1 VGAGHGTEVGIL
13 DWMTWLLA
21 LAVLPWLQSGE
32 SFTISPDAL
41 QCSGKENSRNW
52 VRTAREYGDV
62 RVRFEYKLAQW
73 AEAVVVLRAHAVGR
87 ATLTGIPV
95 QLAHDFHGK
104 TSRHVTGAIV
114 GVREPARFLGP
125 SFGEWHK
132 AEIAAVGERVTVRID
147 GELVNDAVVPGR
159 HAAGHIGFLDLGHA
173 YSVRGIS
180 IEDLGGAGA
189 YEPLFNGRDMK
200 GWELRDA
207 GTWAVSEGR
216 IVGENGHG
224 IYYAPGSFSDFE
236 LLAVVKSVGHV
247 NAGLFLRG
255 APDKKQNRGFEVQIY
270 SVPDGVYPTGSIYGQ
285 TRGDLVEDHD
295 GRWALLRIRVE
306 RGMVTTWV
314 DGRLTAQGPVP
325 DGAPAA
331 GRVGLQIH
339 LENARIECKELRIRR
354 LGGGL

>member
-1 VGAGHGTEVGIL
+1 
-13 DWMTWLLA
+13 MTWLLA

-52 VRTAREYGDV
+52 ARSGGEYGDV
-62 RVRFEYKLAQW
+62 RVRFEYRLAQW

-114 GVREPARFLGP
+114 GVREPARFLGA
-125 SFGEWHK
+125 SFDAWHK
-132 AEIAAVGERVTVRID
+132 AEIAVVGERVTVRID

-159 HAAGHIGFLDLGHA
+159 HAAGHVGFLDLGHG
-173 YSVRGIS
+173 YSVRGIQ
-180 IEDLGGAGA
+180 IEDLGGAGVYA
-189 YEPLFNGRDMK
+189 ALFNGRDLK
-200 GWELRDA
+200 GWELRDG
-207 GTWAVSEGR
+207 GTWRVADGALA
-216 IVGENGHG
+216 GENGHG
-224 IYYAPGSFSDFE
+224 IYYAPGEFSDFE
-236 LLAVVKSVGHV
+236 LLAVVRSVGHV

-255 APDKKQNRGFEVQIY
+255 APDKKLHRGFEVQIY

-285 TRGDLVEDHD
+285 TRGDLTEDHD

-306 RGMVTTWV
+306 RGTVTTWV
-314 DGRLTAQGPVP
+314 DGRMAAQGPVP
-325 DGAPAA
+325 AGVPAT

-339 LENARIECKELRIRR
+339 LENARIECRELRIRTLR
-354 LGGGL
+354 APQ